1 MKEYTRDNS
10 KWIIWISCIA
20 LLLIGVGIFFYYTF
34 FRQSKSELVS
44 AIPTDALFI
53 FEINDNS
60 AFVKTLPTMESYFN
74 EVFSI
79 DALPAYETVRGKLP
93 KDNYNLFVSGHQT
106 NIGISILF
114 NTRIEPSDF
123 KKLLRALSIDPANY
137 TTFDQYKIYTYGTN
151 YKSLKFVYFN
161 HILSISDN
169 IDILQKAIVQ
179 HAHPRSL
186 MANADFK
193 QLYNLAEKN
202 KKQNWL
208 LINNPNFLEHLN
220 TFFTGTLPTVLQDVK
235 AEAEW
240 SAFQLRISHNELFL
254 SGYTIANFNNFKNLR
269 KQKSKSSV
277 PTHLLTQQTDW
288 YYALQKNESSICTF
302 MISPDSVTH
311 YNLLVMSIDT
321 IHGKNNPFG
330 NEENAEQMRS
340 NLPEGIYPV
349 DSTLVLPHSKFD
361 ESKYLYFMEKS
372 NAYVFAENK
381 EALKAYDNTL
391 NNDGD
396 ITTSRLFTFSQSNIA
411 SNNLFEYT
419 FYRQNKSDRLFNCLS
434 ETGKKSTFCNDI
446 SIFSISC
453 NEVNEQFATINIY
466 LNFSKRQ

>member
-1 MKEYTRDNS
+1 MKEYTRDYS
-10 KWIIWISCIA
+10 KWIIWLSCIA

-53 FEINDNS
+53 FEVNDNS
-60 AFVKTLPTMESYFN
+60 AFVKTLPSLEPYFN

-79 DALPAYETVRGKLP
+79 DALPAYEAVRGKLS
-93 KDNYNLFVSGHQT
+93 KDSYHLFISGHQT

-114 NTRIEPSDF
+114 NTRIEPSEF

-137 TTFDQYKIYTYGTN
+137 TTFDQYKIYTYGTH

-169 IDILQKAIVQ
+169 LDILQKAIVQ
-179 HAHPRSL
+179 HAHPKSL
-186 MANADFK
+186 MANGDFK
-193 QLYNLAEKN
+193 MLYQLAEKN

-208 LINNPNFLEHLN
+208 LINNPNFFEHLS
-220 TFFTGTLPTVLQDVK
+220 TFFTGTTPTVLKK
-235 AEAEW
+235 AKTEAEW

-254 SGYTIANFNNFKNLR
+254 SGYAIAGSENFKKLEGKTS
-269 KQKSKSSV
+269 KQEL
-277 PTHLLTQQTDW
+277 PAQLLALQTDW
-288 YYALQKNESSICTF
+288 YYKMEKKDNTICTSMF
-302 MISPDSVTH
+302 SPDSLTH
-311 YNLLVMSIDT
+311 YHLLVMAIDT
-321 IHGKNNPFG
+321 IRGKNNPFG
-330 NEENAEQMRS
+330 NEENAELIRTS
-340 NLPEGIYPV
+340 FPEGIYPV
-349 DSTLVLPHSKFD
+349 DSTLELPHSIFD
-361 ESKYLYFMEKS
+361 ESKYLFFMEKD
-372 NAYVFAENK
+372 NAYIFAESK
-381 EALKAYDNTL
+381 DALKAYGKAL

-396 ITTSRLFTFSQSNIA
+396 ISKNRLYSFSQSNIA

-419 FYRQNKSDRLFNCLS
+419 FYRQNKSDRLYNCLS
-434 ETGKKSTFCNDI
+434 ELGKKSTFCNDL

-466 LNFSKRQ
+466 MNFSKRQ

>member
-1 MKEYTRDNS
+1 MKEYTRDYS

-60 AFVKTLPTMESYFN
+60 AFVNTLPTVEPYFN

-79 DALPAYETVRGKLP
+79 DALPAYEAVRGKLS
-93 KDNYNLFVSGHQT
+93 KDNYHLFISGHQT
-106 NIGISILF
+106 NVGISILF
-114 NTRIEPSDF
+114 NTRIEPAEF

-137 TTFDQYKIYTYGTN
+137 TTFDQYKIYTYGTH

-179 HAHPRSL
+179 HSHPRSL
-186 MANADFK
+186 MANDNFK
-193 QLYNLAEKN
+193 LLYQLAEKN

-208 LINNPNFLEHLN
+208 LLNNANFLDHLSN
-220 TFFTGTLPTVLQDVK
+220 FFTDTAPAIMQKVK
-235 AEAEW
+235 SESEW

-254 SGYTIANFNNFKNLR
+254 SGYAIAKSENFKKLR
-269 KQKSKSSV
+269 NKTCKQEL
-277 PTHLLTQQTDW
+277 PTQLLTMQTDW
-288 YYALQKNESSICTF
+288 YYKLGKNGNSICTF
-302 MISPDSVTH
+302 MFSPDSLTH
-311 YNLLVMSIDT
+311 YNLLVMTLDT
-321 IHGKNNPFG
+321 IHNKNNPFG
-330 NEENAEQMRS
+330 NNENAELMR
-340 NLPEGIYPV
+340 NNIPEGIYPV
-349 DSTLVLPHSKFD
+349 DSTLELPHSIFD
-361 ESKYLYFMEKS
+361 DSKYLFFIEKD
-372 NAYVFAENK
+372 NAYIFAENK
-381 EALKAYDNTL
+381 IALKEYSNTI
-391 NNDGD
+391 NNDEN
-396 ITTSRLFTFSQSNIA
+396 ISNNRLYTFSQTNIA

-419 FYRQNKSDRLFNCLS
+419 FYRQNKSDRLYNCLS
-434 ETGKKSTFCNDI
+434 DLGKNSKFCNDI

-453 NEVNEQFATINIY
+453 NEVNDQFATINIY